1 MSSTVIFKNL
11 RYIVTV
17 DATNTVLQNKSL
29 LIKEGKV
36 AEFGD
41 FESLQ
46 AAHPNAE
53 IVDGSR
59 KLAMP
64 GLINLH
70 THTPMTLL
78 RGLAEDTDLQGF
90 LKRIWAAE
98 GAVMDPETVELGA
111 KLGAAE
117 SLLGGVTTTLDMYFH
132 HVDGHRGAVAAGSRH
147 IGGPTFMDFPGPD
160 NKSWEERAS
169 WLDSWPAEL
178 REIGGPEVPT
188 MAGPHGTYTVSE
200 EHLRQVLDGVS
211 KWDNPLLTI
220 HISENDAENA
230 DVQERFAKTPTE
242 LLAAAGGMDVSF
254 PIVFGHGV
262 RLSASDRKL
271 IANSHI
277 AVAHCPGSN
286 LKLASGALDWNLW
299 RKDGVNLGIGTDGCS
314 TSNDLDMWV
323 SMRLA
328 GLLGKLTA
336 NDPTVATATEILRAA
351 TFEGAKA
358 LGMEKKIGSLEIGKQ
373 ADLVLLDLDAPHLT
387 PVNDVPALLV
397 FAAGRGD
404 VSDVMVDGQWVVR
417 HKLST
422 KLDMAELLESS
433 RVAGAKAAKAADEA

>member
-1 MSSTVIFKNL
+1 MSSAVILKNL
-11 RYIVTV
+11 KYVVTV
-17 DATNTVLQNKSL
+17 NATNTVFENKSV
-29 LIKEGKV
+29 LISDGQITGIDDF
-36 AEFGD
+36 AE
-41 FESLQ
+41 LQ
-46 AAHPNAE
+46 KQAPAAE
-53 IVDGSR
+53 VVDCSR

-98 GAVMDPETVELGA
+98 GAVMNPQTVELGA
-111 KLGAAE
+111 KLGAVE

-132 HVDGHRGAVAAGSRH
+132 HADGHRGAVAAGSRH

-160 NKSWEERAS
+160 NKSWDERIS

-200 EHLRQVLDGVS
+200 AHLREVISGVT
-211 KWDNPLLTI
+211 KWENPLITI

-230 DVQERFAKTPTE
+230 DVHDRFGKTPTE
-242 LLAAAGGMDVSF
+242 LLIAAGGMEHDF

-262 RLSASDRKL
+262 RLSASDRKQ

-299 RKDGVNLGIGTDGCS
+299 RADGVNLGIGTDGCS

-351 TFEGAKA
+351 TFDGAKA
-358 LGMEKKIGSLEIGKQ
+358 LGMDQKIGSLEVGKQ

-404 VSDVMVDGQWVVR
+404 VSDVMVDGDWVVR
-417 HKLST
+417 NRKST
-422 KLDMAELLESS
+422 KLDMAELLEQS

>member
-1 MSSTVIFKNL
+1 
-11 RYIVTV
+11 
-17 DATNTVLQNKSL
+17 
-29 LIKEGKV
+29 
-36 AEFGD
+36 
-41 FESLQ
+41 
-46 AAHPNAE
+46 
-53 IVDGSR
+53 
-59 KLAMP
+59 
-64 GLINLH
+64 
-70 THTPMTLL
+70 
-78 RGLAEDTDLQGF
+78 
-90 LKRIWAAE
+90 
-98 GAVMDPETVELGA
+98 
-111 KLGAAE
+111 
-117 SLLGGVTTTLDMYFH
+117 
-132 HVDGHRGAVAAGSRH
+132 
-147 IGGPTFMDFPGPD
+147 
-160 NKSWEERAS
+160 
-169 WLDSWPAEL
+169 
-178 REIGGPEVPT
+178 

-242 LLAAAGGMDVSF
+242 LLAAAGGMDVNF
-254 PIVFGHGV
+254 PIVFGLGV

-358 LGMEKKIGSLEIGKQ
+358 LGMDKKIGSLEIGKQ

-404 VSDVMVDGQWVVR
+404 VSDVMVDGEWVVR